1 MWQIFSLF
9 PEKPE
14 SVQPAEGQVLC
25 KVCGDIA
32 NGIHFGVN
40 TCEGCKVQF
49 FCQNTNRGSSFCVIS
64 ILVTPKWS
72 VLLQTMKTHKL
83 MLHFIRV

>member
-1 MWQIFSLF
+1 MNLPLMETPKTGFIATRPIMSQMFSLF

-40 TCEGCKVQF
+40 TCEGCKVNF
-49 FCQNTNRGSSFCVIS
+49 FAE
-64 ILVTPKWS
+64 
-72 VLLQTMKTHKL
+72 HK
-83 MLHFIRV
+83 

>member
-1 MWQIFSLF
+1 MQSFTNLSNNFIFSFL
-9 PEKPE
+9 EKPE

-40 TCEGCKVQF
+40 TCEGCKVHQIVVF
-49 FCQNTNRGSSFCVIS
+49 FS
-64 ILVTPKWS
+64 IA
-72 VLLQTMKTHKL
+72 KT
-83 MLHFIRV
+83 VDG